1 MVDAVPDGG
10 GGGGGFQVTVDHLR
24 KTVDP
29 LIETLQVAD
38 RIWKD
43 DGQIAAGVERC
54 GSDPVTNG
62 VRRFIHDWGHA
73 MGVVVKQGSAIAAA
87 LQQIVAN
94 YELAEYQAQQG
105 FAPVPPGALEK
116 LAQNTGVPP
125 ASNPLAPNPPA
136 VLPTDRT
143 PPASAAPA
151 AQ

>member
-10 GGGGGFQVTVDHLR
+10 GGSFQVTVDHLR

-29 LIETLQVAD
+29 LIATLQVAD

-62 VRRFIHDWGHA
+62 VRRFVHEWGHA

-87 LQQIVAN
+87 LQQVVAN
-94 YELAEYQAQQG
+94 YELAEHQAQQG
-105 FAPVPPGALEK
+105 FVPVPPGPLEQ
-116 LAQNTGVPP
+116 LSQNAGIPRQP
-125 ASNPLAPNPPA
+125 NPLAPNPPVPPA
-136 VLPTDRT
+136 GRT

-151 AQ
+151 AK

>member
-1 MVDAVPDGG
+1 M
-10 GGGGGFQVTVDHLR
+10 DHLR

-29 LIETLQVAD
+29 LIATLQVAD

-62 VRRFIHDWGHA
+62 VRRFVHDWGHA

-87 LQQIVAN
+87 LQQAVAN
-94 YELAEYQAQQG
+94 YELAEYQAQQE
-105 FAPVPPGALEK
+105 FVPVPPGPLEQ
-116 LAQNTGVPP
+116 LSQHTGVPP
-125 ASNPLAPNPPA
+125 APNPLAPNPPA
-136 VLPTDRT
+136 VPPAVGT

-151 AQ
+151 AR

>member
-1 MVDAVPDGG
+1 VVEAVPDGG

-29 LIETLQVAD
+29 LIATLQVAD

-54 GSDPVTNG
+54 GSDAVTNG
-62 VRRFIHDWGHA
+62 VRRFVHDWGHA

-87 LQQIVAN
+87 LQQVVAN

-105 FAPVPPGALEK
+105 FVPAPPGALEQ
-116 LAQNTGVPP
+116 LTQNTGVPAAP
-125 ASNPLAPNPPA
+125 NPLAPNRPPA
-136 VLPTDRT
+136 GPI
-143 PPASAAPA
+143 PPAAAPA
-151 AQ
+151 TK